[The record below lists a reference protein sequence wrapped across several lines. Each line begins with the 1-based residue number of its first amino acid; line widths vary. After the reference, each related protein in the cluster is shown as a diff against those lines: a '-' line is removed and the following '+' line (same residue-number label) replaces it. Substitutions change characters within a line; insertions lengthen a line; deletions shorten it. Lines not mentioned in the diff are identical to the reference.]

1 MQKSRSKQATNMLII
16 LEGALRTRLILSI
29 GVRARQL
36 ARVPER
42 KLRKN
47 IFAMCLLSV
56 AINNLGIRINAIDIY
71 CLVVARGR
79 EKRSLRERMLI
90 YS

>member
-1 MQKSRSKQATNMLII
+1 MLIMWV
-16 LEGALRTRLILSI
+16 GMLRTRLFPSI

-36 ARVPER
+36 ARVLER

-47 IFAMCLLSV
+47 IFAMWSQSV
-56 AINNLGIRINAIDIY
+56 INNLRMRINAVDYY

-79 EKRSLRERMLI
+79 EKKSLRERMLI

>member
-1 MQKSRSKQATNMLII
+1 MPII
-16 LEGALRTRLILSI
+16 LVGTLRTRLFLSI

-47 IFAMCLLSV
+47 IFAMWSQS
-56 AINNLGIRINAIDIY
+56 AINNLGIRINAVDYY

-79 EKRSLRERMLI
+79 EKKSPRERMLI